1 MWQFGIHAIQF
12 DDDITSWCWQSH
24 LKPSGCMMYGRCM
37 NVTMNAIHDNDDDN
51 DDDDGGDD
59 DDDSLRRESVAIRHE
74 SRQLPH

>member
-1 MWQFGIHAIQF
+1 
-12 DDDITSWCWQSH
+12 
-24 LKPSGCMMYGRCM
+24 MMYGRCM

-74 SRQLPH
+74 SRQLLH